1 MALMYSFSFPYVC
14 CITAAAVANPTTLVT
29 VHMHN
34 SLHQAEGT
42 VGRKANAGRG
52 RRGSSPPPATQQL
65 WLKPTQVGHP
75 LTLPYNSVLG
85 ESSGLSLPSQERN
98 RQGMV
103 VESATEGVEQG
114 VKVTTLNACS
124 GESLPGLP
132 GFHIRRH
139 GCLLCLKLSACCH
152 TLPLTLAMLDDDI
165 HRATS

>member
-114 VKVTTLNACS
+114 
-124 GESLPGLP
+124 PP
-132 GFHIRRH
+132 
-139 GCLLCLKLSACCH
+139 
-152 TLPLTLAMLDDDI
+152 
-165 HRATS
+165 